1 MITKITVINKDKDHY
16 LYDIEK
22 NIILSML
29 NNNEL
34 KREYNKAKKCFKIVK
49 IGKNT
54 ATVRIYKITD
64 KFFFLKDYILL
75 TTLNIKFN

>member
-1 MITKITVINKDKDHY
+1 MIKKIILTNKDKDHY
-16 LYDIEK
+16 LYEQEN
-22 NIILSML
+22 NILLSML

-34 KREYNKAKKCFKIVK
+34 KREYKKKCFKIIK